1 MSADRENHDMT
12 RHDIALLLADAA
24 DEVEIGIA
32 PTQALIRGG
41 RRRKA
46 RRWAVAAAAALVV
59 AGSTGALAVTGLSGD
74 EDRTLP
80 AAPPTAPEL
89 PDTFGPEDGTLVL
102 GTDNGRGWKVSVN
115 VWRAPRDTADARTVL
130 DAMAGY
136 GEYPADVRTPA
147 DLVGKVAYFVHRTT
161 QDPEDT
167 DGDNPQFTLIS
178 QNLVPAGD
186 TLSGTDVE
194 ATAGPLFPGDSAERL
209 VVGHVAKTARQV
221 TCTWKDGTTTTIE
234 RDEFGDINQNEMLIR
249 DPKGSPYSWF
259 VCLAPRGTAYQSVEV
274 TGQTSR

>member
-46 RRWAVAAAAALVV
+46 RRWAVAAAATLVV
-59 AGSTGALAVTGLSGD
+59 AGSTGALAVTGLSDD

-80 AAPPTAPEL
+80 AVRPTAPEL
-89 PDTFGPEDGTLVL
+89 PDTVEAVDGTLAL
-102 GTDNGRGWKVSVN
+102 GTDKGRGWKVSVN

-136 GEYPADVRTPA
+136 GEYPADVRTPS

-161 QDPEDT
+161 EDPEDA

-194 ATAGPLFPGDSAERL
+194 AASGPLFPGDSAERL

-221 TCTWKDGTTTTIE
+221 TCTWKDGTTTTVE
-234 RDEFGDINQNEMLIR
+234 RAALDDINQDEMVIR
-249 DPKGSPYSWF
+249 DPEGSPYSWF

>member
-1 MSADRENHDMT
+1 MT

-46 RRWAVAAAAALVV
+46 RRWAVAATATLVV

-80 AAPPTAPEL
+80 AVRPTAP
-89 PDTFGPEDGTLVL
+89 DTLDTVEPQGGILAT
-102 GTDNGRGWKVSVN
+102 GTDEGRRWTVSLDS
-115 VWRAPRDTADARTVL
+115 WRAPKDAADARFVL
-130 DAMAGY
+130 DGMA
-136 GEYPADVRTPA
+136 EHREFPADVRTA
-147 DLVGKVAYFVHRTT
+147 DDLVGKIAYFVRRVT
-161 QDPEDT
+161 EDT
-167 DGDNPQFTLIS
+167 TGENTQVTQIA
-178 QNLVPAGD
+178 QNLVPADD

-194 ATAGPLFPGDSAERL
+194 AASGALFPGDSAERL
-209 VVGHVAKTARQV
+209 VIGHVAKTARQV
-221 TCTWKDGTTTTIE
+221 TCAWKDGTTTTIE
-234 RDEFGDINQNEMLIR
+234 RAVSDDINHNETLIR
-249 DPKGSPYSWF
+249 DPEGSPYSWF

>member
-80 AAPPTAPEL
+80 AVLPTVPETPNAVEPQGGIL
-89 PDTFGPEDGTLVL
+89 AT
-102 GTDNGRGWKVSVN
+102 GTDEGRRWTVSIDS
-115 VWRAPRDTADARTVL
+115 WRAPKDTADARSAL

-136 GEYPADVRTPA
+136 GDYPADVRTEA
-147 DLVGKVAYFVHRTT
+147 DLVGKIAYFVYHTT
-161 QDPEDT
+161 NNAVGEDSRS
-167 DGDNPQFTLIS
+167 TLIA
-178 QNLVPAGD
+178 QNLVPEGD

-194 ATAGPLFPGDSAERL
+194 AAAVPLFPEDGSQRL
-209 VVGHVAKTARQV
+209 VVGHVAKTAQQV
-221 TCTWKDGTTTTIE
+221 TCSWKDGTTTTVE
-234 RDEFGDINQNEMLIR
+234 RAVSDEINDKETVIR

>member
-1 MSADRENHDMT
+1 MT

-46 RRWAVAAAAALVV
+46 RRWAVAAAATLVV
-59 AGSTGALAVTGLSGD
+59 AGSTGALAVTGLSDD

-80 AAPPTAPEL
+80 AVRPTVPETPNAVEPRGGIL
-89 PDTFGPEDGTLVL
+89 AT
-102 GTDNGRGWKVSVN
+102 GTDEGRRWTVSIDS
-115 VWRAPRDTADARTVL
+115 WRAPKDTADARSVL
-130 DAMAGY
+130 DAMAEY
-136 GEYPADVRTPA
+136 REYPADVSTAA
-147 DLVGKVAYFVHRTT
+147 DLVGKIAYFVYHTT
-161 QDPEDT
+161 DDAVGEDS
-167 DGDNPQFTLIS
+167 QSTLIA
-178 QNLVPAGD
+178 QNLVPEGD

-194 ATAGPLFPGDSAERL
+194 AAAVPLFPEDGSQRL

-221 TCTWKDGTTTTIE
+221 TCAWKDGTTTTIE
-234 RDEFGDINQNEMLIR
+234 RAVSDDINHNETLIR
-249 DPKGSPYSWF
+249 DPEGSPYSWF